1 MEKQKLNNLDTG
13 LEEGN
18 SNFIRKPAFC
28 SIEVLYSCI
37 LKCRMCHM
45 WKNPRAINE
54 LSIEDWKKFIIA
66 LKRFTNLKS
75 SINITGGEPLLK
87 ENIIELVRFI
97 VREGFT
103 SISMTTNG
111 FLINKDVARDIAD
124 AGLNMI
130 SISLDS
136 IAEDIHD
143 YLRGVRGVYRK
154 VMEAFEYFER
164 YPGSLKK
171 LGIQT
176 IIMGPNLD
184 GILDLVKWADKK
196 KISIYFMAIV
206 QPLCAP
212 LQNNWYMESKY
223 SFLWPK
229 DMTKL
234 YNIID
239 ELIRIKEKGID
250 IGNSTA
256 QLHAFKTY
264 FRDPNEFVKK
274 QKQCRM
280 GDGMLKVGPTGDVS
294 LCDEKGIIG
303 NIRNSDICDIWF
315 SKKAKCVRE
324 AIKSCKTNCPQ
335 LINCYFEE

>member
-1 MEKQKLNNLDTG
+1 MYYKKIKSETEKL
-13 LEEGN
+13 
-18 SNFIRKPAFC
+18 IRTPAFC
-28 SIEVLYSCI
+28 SLEVLYSCI
-37 LKCRMCHM
+37 LKCKMCHM
-45 WKNPRAINE
+45 WKNPRIINE
-54 LSIEDWKKFIIA
+54 LSIEDWKEFIIA
-66 LKRFTNLKS
+66 LKRFTDLKTS
-75 SINITGGEPLLK
+75 LNITGGEPLLK

-97 VREGFT
+97 VQEGFT
-103 SISMTTNG
+103 SVSMTTNG
-111 FLINKDVARDIAD
+111 FLINKDMARDIAD
-124 AGLNMI
+124 AGLDMI

-143 YLRGVRGVYRK
+143 YLRGVKGVYRK
-154 VMEAFEYFER
+154 VMDALEYFGE
-164 YPGSLKK
+164 YPGRLKK

-212 LQNNWYMESKY
+212 LQNNWNMESEY

-234 YNIID
+234 YSIID
-239 ELIRIKEKGID
+239 ELTRIKERGVD

-256 QLHAFKTY
+256 QLRAFKTY

-294 LCDEKGIIG
+294 LCDEKGSIG
-303 NIRNSDICDIWF
+303 NIRNNEIQDIWF
-315 SKKAKCVRE
+315 SEKAEYVRE
-324 AIKSCKTNCPQ
+324 TIKSCKTNCPQ
-335 LINCYFEE
+335 MINCYFEE